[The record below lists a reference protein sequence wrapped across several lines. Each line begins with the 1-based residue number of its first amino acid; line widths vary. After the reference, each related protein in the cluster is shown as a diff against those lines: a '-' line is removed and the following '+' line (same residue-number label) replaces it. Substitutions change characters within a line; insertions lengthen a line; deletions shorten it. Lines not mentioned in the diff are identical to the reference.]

1 MQDAIKEDSFYNVKV
16 ELSDGDTKQGF
27 SESDHVIEGEYRTGF
42 QEHFYL
48 EPFSCVV
55 YPRNECD
62 ELDVYVTTQNRDNT
76 QVVEF
81 SIHFLF

>member
-1 MQDAIKEDSFYNVKV
+1 M
-16 ELSDGDTKQGF
+16 L
-27 SESDHVIEGEYRTGF
+27 EGEYRTGF

-76 QVVEF
+76 QVVDF
-81 SIHFLF
+81 SIKLFVLCVI